1 MNQLSSAGN
10 RFCFCRSEGCLVC
23 LPFPG
28 SPGSARKCKGE
39 VSAWEIKGS
48 QGKMTLWKW
57 ELDIPAQWE
66 GCVRKHLNQPFGY
79 FGYSRKK
86 FNLLFKRRD
95 FFIFLVTRFVW
106 EEQKLPIISITNILC
121 SKLGI
126 ETVSLINRKWRFH
139 NSWRAWRFAE
149 VVSEAG
155 LPLKKELCLHSRTTR
170 ESFSVGCR
178 ALPREG
184 FRSSAF
190 LTGTF

>member
-10 RFCFCRSEGCLVC
+10 RFCFCRSEGCPVC

-79 FGYSRKK
+79 FGYSREK

-95 FFIFLVTRFVW
+95 FFYFPGNTFCVRRA
-106 EEQKLPIISITNILC
+106 KAAN
-121 SKLGI
+121 
-126 ETVSLINRKWRFH
+126 NFH
-139 NSWRAWRFAE
+139 NKHPPFKIRNRNCQ
-149 VVSEAG
+149 
-155 LPLKKELCLHSRTTR
+155 LN
-170 ESFSVGCR
+170 
-178 ALPREG
+178 
-184 FRSSAF
+184 
-190 LTGTF
+190 